1 MLFAFDIRRGR
12 HLQTA
17 IDIACAND
25 KVVIRLVNPTLE
37 LLVGES
43 ASLRVVMRALP
54 VFLQVALNLQL
65 ACAHLS
71 LCQGSVG
78 S

>member
-1 MLFAFDIRRGR
+1 MLFAFDIRHER

-17 IDIACAND
+17 IDLACAND

-43 ASLRVVMRALP
+43 ASLRVAMRALP
-54 VFLQVALNLQL
+54 LFLQVALNLQF

-71 LCQGSVG
+71 LGLGSV
-78 S
+78 SS